1 MYDVNREPVQQALL
15 DLDDLRRSEPP
26 PDGRSSILDDR
37 AEVARIRRNA
47 PSKKH
52 FCLQVGL
59 EPGPVAFARV
69 NAALRRFGL
78 PLYPVPR
85 NHAA

>member
-1 MYDVNREPVQQALL
+1 MYDANREPVQQSFL
-15 DLDDLRRSEPP
+15 DLDDLRHSEPQP
-26 PDGRSSILDDR
+26 GGRSSILDDR

-47 PSKKH
+47 PSKRH
-52 FCLQVGL
+52 FCLQAGL

-78 PLYPVPR
+78 PLYPVSR